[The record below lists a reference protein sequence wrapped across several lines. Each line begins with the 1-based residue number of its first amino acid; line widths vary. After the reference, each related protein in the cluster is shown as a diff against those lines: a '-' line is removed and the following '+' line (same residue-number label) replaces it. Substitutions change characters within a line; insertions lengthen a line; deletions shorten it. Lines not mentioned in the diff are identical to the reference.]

1 MQFYVKFN
9 KRAAGEDIC
18 SPQARG
24 DARYGSSAA
33 VVCFS
38 DPYRSSPPLLSD
50 HLLRHLTTFMIDFLI
65 FINFL
70 KLCVAFFFEL
80 QDLLLH
86 VLFHRLDVYSPAF

>member
-1 MQFYVKFN
+1 MLNSTNGLPVRIYAARR
-9 KRAAGEDIC
+9 RAATRVMAALL
-18 SPQARG
+18 PW
-24 DARYGSSAA
+24 SAFLILTVPA
-33 VVCFS
+33 
-38 DPYRSSPPLLSD
+38 PLLSD

-80 QDLLLH
+80 EDLLLH